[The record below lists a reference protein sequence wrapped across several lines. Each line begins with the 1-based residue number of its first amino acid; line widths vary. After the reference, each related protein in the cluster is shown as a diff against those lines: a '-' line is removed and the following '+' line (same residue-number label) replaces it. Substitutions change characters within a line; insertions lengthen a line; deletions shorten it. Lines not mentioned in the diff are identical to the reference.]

1 MSTNVSVEAAV
12 HFTIVWEKGRVI
24 DVSTNSALVDHFL
37 DLVKM
42 SRAYNTWLNY
52 AHDLKVFFQVI
63 PKSPEAITRADCL
76 AFMKQQDEAGLADA
90 TINRRLAAVSSL
102 FNELQLLEPAS
113 FAQNPVYPRAA
124 RRESRQRR
132 QGLYRKQA
140 QRVPSILSEDELLT
154 FLDSL
159 PSWRD
164 RTLVLLMWISCLRVS
179 EAVAIRFQDIECSR
193 RSIRILNAKGNLT
206 RTAFMN
212 PLTFAALN
220 RYLDEE
226 RQNLFPDVDQ
236 VFVAFKGKARG
247 NPLSVNAVQKMV
259 YYYAEKCSLSHLHAH
274 LFRHTGITHL
284 VQEGMSEPA
293 IRDMVGH
300 RSPDSLSPYLHLCDK
315 FVETEFEQAQTGLDP
330 SAWLDVPLSG
340 GGIL

>member
-1 MSTNVSVEAAV
+1 MSTNVSIEPVV
-12 HFTIVWEKGRVI
+12 HFTIIWEKGRVI
-24 DVSTNSALVDHFL
+24 DVSTNYASIDHFL
-37 DLVKM
+37 NLAKM
-42 SRAYNTWLNY
+42 SRAYNTWVNY
-52 AHDLKVFFQVI
+52 AHDLKVFFQAI
-63 PKSPEAITRADCL
+63 PKSPQAITRSDCL
-76 AFMKQQDEAGLADA
+76 AFMKQQDEAGLSDA

-102 FNELQLLEPAS
+102 FSELQLLEPTS
-113 FAQNPVYPRAA
+113 FLRNPVYPRPAH
-124 RRESRQRR
+124 RESRQRR
-132 QGLYRKQA
+132 QSLYRKRA
-140 QRVPSILSEDELLT
+140 QRVPSILSEDELQM
-154 FLDSL
+154 FLRSL

-179 EAVAIRFQDIECSR
+179 EVVAIRFQDIECGR
-193 RSIRILNAKGNLT
+193 RSIRIPNTKGNLT
-206 RTAFMN
+206 RMVFMD

-226 RQNLFPDVDQ
+226 RQTLFPDVEH

-300 RSPDSLSPYLHLCDK
+300 RSPDSLSPYLHLCDE
-315 FVETEFEQAQTGLDP
+315 FVETEFEQAQTALDP
-330 SAWLDVPLSG
+330 SAWLDVPLPG
-340 GGIL
+340 GEP

>member
-1 MSTNVSVEAAV
+1 MSTNASIQSGV
-12 HFTIVWEKGRVI
+12 HFTLVWEKGRVI
-24 DVSTNSALVDHFL
+24 DVSTNSASIDHFL
-37 DLVKM
+37 DLIKM

-52 AHDLKVFFQVI
+52 THDLKVFFQVI
-63 PKSPEAITRADCL
+63 PKSPEAITRADCVT
-76 AFMKQQDEAGLADA
+76 FMKQQDESGLSAA
-90 TINRRLAAVSSL
+90 TINRRLAAVSAL
-102 FNELQLLEPAS
+102 FTELQLLEPTS
-113 FAQNPVYPRAA
+113 FVQNPVCPRPT

-132 QGLYRKQA
+132 LSLYRNQA
-140 QRVPSILSEDELLT
+140 QRVPSILSADELQT
-154 FLDSL
+154 FLASL

-179 EAVAIRFQDIECSR
+179 EVVAIRFQDIECSH
-193 RSIRILNAKGNLT
+193 RSICIPNAKGNLT

-220 RYLDEE
+220 CYLDEE
-226 RQNLFPDVDQ
+226 RQNLFPEEDH
-236 VFVAFKGKARG
+236 VFVAFKGKAWG

-259 YYYAEKCSLSHLHAH
+259 YYYAEKCGFPHFHAH
-274 LFRHTGITHL
+274 LFRHTGITYL
-284 VQEGMSEPA
+284 VQEGMAEPA

-315 FVETEFEQAQTGLDP
+315 FVEAEFEQAQTALDP

-340 GGIL
+340 GGAR

>member
-1 MSTNVSVEAAV
+1 
-12 HFTIVWEKGRVI
+12 
-24 DVSTNSALVDHFL
+24 
-37 DLVKM
+37 M
-42 SRAYNTWLNY
+42 SRAYNTWVNY
-52 AHDLKVFFQVI
+52 AHDLKVFFQTI
-63 PKSPEAITRADCL
+63 PKSPQAITRSDCL
-76 AFMKQQDEAGLADA
+76 AFMKQQDEAGLSDA

-102 FNELQLLEPAS
+102 FSELQLLEPTS
-113 FAQNPVYPRAA
+113 FLRNPVCPRPAH
-124 RRESRQRR
+124 RESRQRR
-132 QGLYRKQA
+132 QSLYRKGA
-140 QRVPSILSEDELLT
+140 QRVPSILSEDELQM
-154 FLDSL
+154 FLRSL

-179 EAVAIRFQDIECSR
+179 EVVAIRFQDIECGR
-193 RSIRILNAKGNLT
+193 RSIRIPNTKGNLP
-206 RTAFMN
+206 RMVFMD

-226 RQNLFPDVDQ
+226 RQTLFPDVEH

-259 YYYAEKCSLSHLHAH
+259 YYYAEKCSLSHLHVH

-315 FVETEFEQAQTGLDP
+315 FVETEFEQAQTALDP
-330 SAWLDVPLSG
+330 SAWLDVPLPG
-340 GGIL
+340 GEP